1 MKLGLPRVAVLALL
15 ALTVA
20 IAQPANAATT
30 WAPADTATIHPG
42 VPLIIGDVLCT
53 SNFVFEDPAGDVY
66 LGSAAHCVGSEVA
79 SFDGCRNESLPLGT
93 PVEIGGAS
101 RPGRLVYSSWL
112 AMQQRN
118 EADVLSCSFND
129 FALVQLHRDD
139 RSRVNPSMPHWG
151 GPSGISA
158 GSTRGDTAHGYGAGY
173 AERGLNPSPKTGVS
187 LGQRAAGWAHVL
199 DLRPPAV
206 EGDSGSGVIDSQ
218 GRAYGVMSTLSL
230 RRGVNGA
237 ADLSRALDYA
247 RGSGFPQLT
256 LVTGTEP
263 FSPTG
268 PTPPNIVEA
277 LLRAL
282 LGG

>member
-1 MKLGLPRVAVLALL
+1 MKFGLPRAAVLALL
-15 ALTVA
+15 ALTLA
-20 IAQPANAATT
+20 IAQPAAAATT
-30 WAPADTATIHPG
+30 WAPAGTATIHPG
-42 VPLIIGDVLCT
+42 VPLLIGDVLCT

-66 LGSAAHCVGSEVA
+66 LGVAAHCVGSEIA
-79 SFDGCRNESLPLGT
+79 GFDGCKNESLPLGT

-101 RPGRLVYSSWL
+101 RPGRLVYSSWQ

-118 EADVLSCSFND
+118 EADIFSCSFND

-151 GPSGISA
+151 GPSGIAA
-158 GSTRGDTAHGYGAGY
+158 GSTRGDAAFGYGAGY
-173 AERGLNPSPKTGVS
+173 TEHGLSPSPKAGVS
-187 LGQRAAGWAHVL
+187 FGPRAAGWTHVL
-199 DLRPPAV
+199 DLSPLAV
-206 EGDSGSGVIDSQ
+206 EGDSGSGVMDSQ

-230 RRGVNGA
+230 RRGINGA
-237 ADLSRALDYA
+237 GDLSRSLDYA
-247 RGSGFPQLT
+247 RGSGFPQLN
-256 LVTGTEP
+256 LVPGTEP

-268 PTPPNIVEA
+268 PTPPNPIEA